1 MVLRASRKYLLLK
14 HKAWVESSSPV
25 RSRARQ
31 CGFVM
36 TALGLGR
43 GRQEDSPSS
52 LPFLVDKEGKRS
64 GGVLKGGKKSKEWR
78 EHREEWAERG
88 VGCLTVCLS
97 VCLSVSPSV

>member
-1 MVLRASRKYLLLK
+1 MVLHPSRKYLLLK
-14 HKAWVESSSPV
+14 HKARVESSSSV

-64 GGVLKGGKKSKEWR
+64 GGVLKGGKIKGVER
-78 EHREEWAERG
+78 AQGGVGRERG
-88 VGCLTVCLS
+88 RMLDRLS